1 MNEKPVDNWT
11 KEQHQKMLDRIDKL
25 MDAEA
30 GTPESFELSW
40 LADRVVA
47 YEDVH
52 YPIGTPDER

>member
-1 MNEKPVDNWT
+1 MNENWT
-11 KEQHQKMLDRIDKL
+11 EQRHQKMLDRIDKL

-30 GTPESFELSW
+30 GTPESFELRW

-52 YPIGTPDER
+52 YPIGAPE